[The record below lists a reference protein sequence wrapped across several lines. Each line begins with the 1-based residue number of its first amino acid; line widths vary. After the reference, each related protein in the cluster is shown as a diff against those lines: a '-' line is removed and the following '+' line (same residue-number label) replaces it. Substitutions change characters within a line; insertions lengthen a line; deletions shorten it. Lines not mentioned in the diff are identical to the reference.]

1 MTFSPEITN
10 SWFVLT
16 CDPMITLVVG
26 SNGGVTD
33 DDSKWSAGGALSAAL
48 RDPTALVYFLTA
60 ADNWPEL
67 LATQVPAI
75 GTLPMA
81 SLEKPD
87 TAGVTSQS
95 SRLWTVGW
103 YVLNGRYD

>member
-1 MTFSPEITN
+1 MTFSPKITN

-16 CDPMITLVVG
+16 CDPTITLVVG
-26 SNGGVTD
+26 SNGSVTD
-33 DDSKWSAGGALSAAL
+33 DDSKWSAGGALSAVL

-75 GTLPMA
+75 GTLPIETRHRRCHITIIA
-81 SLEKPD
+81 VVNG
-87 TAGVTSQS
+87 GVVRT
-95 SRLWTVGW
+95 
-103 YVLNGRYD
+103 